1 MIRTTALAVFMAASF
16 SASASEEAKVKVD
29 LAKAKQI
36 AETVCVACH
45 SADGNSETSANPNL
59 AGQIPEYLHKQLSN
73 FRSVDGK
80 PPVRNS
86 AIMGGMAA
94 MLSDEDV
101 KNMSVYFSQQKLK
114 PATAK
119 DEKLVAEGQKLWRM
133 GDFEKGIPAC
143 SGCHGAMGAGLPAQ
157 YPRLAGQ
164 HADYTVDQLLK
175 FRNDERANDAE
186 KVMRT
191 IAAKLSDRQ
200 IKAAGEYT
208 ASLR

>member
-1 MIRTTALAVFMAASF
+1 MIRTTAFAVLMAASF
-16 SASASEEAKVKVD
+16 SASASEEAKAKVD

-45 SADGNSETSANPNL
+45 SADGNSQAPANPNL

-101 KNMSVYFSQQKLK
+101 SSLSVYFSQQKLK
-114 PATAK
+114 PATST
-119 DEKLVAEGQKLWRM
+119 DEKLVAEGRKLWRM
-133 GDFEKGIPAC
+133 GDFDKGIPAC
-143 SGCHGAMGAGLPAQ
+143 AGCHGATGAGLPAQ
-157 YPRLAGQ
+157 YPRLSGQ
-164 HADYTVDQLLK
+164 HAEYTEGQLVK
-175 FRNDERANDAE
+175 FRSDERANDPE
-186 KVMRT
+186 KMMRA

-200 IKAAGEYT
+200 MKAAAEYV
-208 ASLR
+208 AGLR